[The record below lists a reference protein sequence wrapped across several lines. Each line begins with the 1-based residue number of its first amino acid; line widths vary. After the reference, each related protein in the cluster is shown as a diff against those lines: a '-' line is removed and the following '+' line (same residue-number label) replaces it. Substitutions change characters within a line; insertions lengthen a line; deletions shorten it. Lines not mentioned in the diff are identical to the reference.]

1 VIDTHAHP
9 HACADPPQELFER
22 ARAGVGHL
30 PSSALWP
37 ESWTE
42 MTESCAAADGVP
54 PVLGIHIHP
63 RRPVGELDRLGTL
76 EPLAIAETG
85 LDQLPL

>member
-1 VIDTHAHP
+1 
-9 HACADPPQELFER
+9 
-22 ARAGVGHL
+22 
-30 PSSALWP
+30 
-37 ESWTE
+37 

-54 PVLGIHIHP
+54 PVLRIYVHR

-85 LDQLPL
+85 LD

>member
-1 VIDTHAHP
+1 VIDTHAHL
-9 HACADPPQELFER
+9 HACADPPQELVER
-22 ARAGVGHL
+22 RA
-30 PSSALWP
+30 PALATSPVRRLRP

-54 PVLGIHIHP
+54 PVLGIHVHR

-85 LDQLPL
+85 LD